1 MMTVFE
7 VNNAIERAKRPQQE
21 QYAMYLRKSR
31 VDLELEAISKEET
44 LARHKAMLYALAERK
59 GILPSQI
66 TIYHEIVSG
75 DSIDE
80 RPEMQRLLADVHK
93 GMYTAVLVA
102 EIERLA
108 RGNTRDQGEVAD
120 AFTFSDT
127 KIFTPQKDY
136 DPNNEYDQEYFEFG
150 LFMSRREYKTIRRRL
165 QTGKEQAVREGNYI
179 LPEPPFGFSVVK
191 ENRKSRYLV
200 EKPEESQY
208 VKMVFDWYTEDGKPT
223 SWIAKKLTMMGVKT
237 RRGNKDWS
245 RTTIKDI
252 LFNAHYIGKVSWGHQ
267 QTIKEKDPV
276 TGKVKKKRKSNFEPT
291 LYEGKHDGFI
301 SEEQFWKVRTI
312 YGSQAP
318 AKVNTELVNP
328 LSGILVCR
336 HCGRAINFQS
346 YSDNRISRYFH
357 PFGVHVCKMKSIS
370 SDVVL
375 AAIID
380 ALKTYVADFEVKMK
394 AGVVDTEA
402 DRQRQAIAA
411 MEAELAKQERMKKR
425 LFDSWEADDGTYTRE
440 EFIERKGMYT
450 QIIENLQ
457 KEIAEMKKAT
467 PAPIDHKERISNL
480 HAMIDCL
487 NDSDLD
493 AKSKNI
499 FLKGFIE
506 KIEFD
511 TIDLGRGKGAD
522 PILDVH
528 FK

>member
-1 MMTVFE
+1 MTVFE
-7 VNNAIERAKRPQQE
+7 ANNAIERALKPSLKR
-21 QYAMYLRKSR
+21 YAMYLRKSR

-66 TIYHEIVSG
+66 TVYHEIVSG

-165 QTGKEQAVREGNYI
+165 QTGKEQAVQEGNYI
-179 LPEPPFGFSVVK
+179 LPEPPFGFGIVK
-191 ENRKSRYLV
+191 ESRKCRYLV
-200 EKPEESQY
+200 ENPEESQY
-208 VKMVFDWYTEDGKPT
+208 VKMVFDWYTEDRKPT
-223 SWIAKKLTMMGVKT
+223 SWIAKQLTMMGVKT
-237 RRGNKDWS
+237 RRGNKDWA
-245 RTTIKDI
+245 RATVKDM

-267 QTIKEKDPV
+267 QTIKEKDPA
-276 TGKVKKKRKSNFEPT
+276 TGKVKKKRKSNLAPM

-301 SEEQFWKVRTI
+301 SEVQFWKVRTI

-328 LSGILVCR
+328 LSGILVCC

-346 YSDNRISRYFH
+346 YPDNRISRYHH
-357 PFGVHVCKMKSIS
+357 PRGVHACKMKSIY
-370 SDVVL
+370 SDVVVI
-375 AAIID
+375 AVID
-380 ALKTYVADFEVKMK
+380 ALKAYISDFEVKMES
-394 AGVVDTEA
+394 GDVDTDAE
-402 DRQRQAIAA
+402 RQRQAIAA

-425 LFDSWEADDGTYTRE
+425 LFDSWEADDGTYTRT

-450 QIIENLQ
+450 QTIENLK
-457 KEIAEMKKAT
+457 KEIAEMKKVT
-467 PAPIDHKERISNL
+467 PAPVDYEERIFNFHSML
-480 HAMIDCL
+480 DCI
-487 NDSDLD
+487 NNPDLD
-493 AKSKNI
+493 AKAKNI
-499 FLKGFIE
+499 FLKEFIE

-522 PILDVH
+522 PVLDVY